1 MAASEVAVKFRDT
14 QLAVQGNENNP
25 EVVLLALEALLKA
38 TKDAQWEDLTT
49 VDANGQALSSSIA
62 GFIRATATSF
72 TNVRHVLLL
81 HLAQIPDPLPFIE
94 ILPSLFCMST
104 SSKLIDEVVA
114 QFEGQFVVKK

>member
-49 VDANGQALSSSIA
+49 VDANGQALSSSSWFHTCD
-62 GFIRATATSF
+62 GYVFYE
-72 TNVRHVLLL
+72 VRHVLLL
-81 HLAQIPDPLPFIE
+81 HLAQIPDPCP
-94 ILPSLFCMST
+94 
-104 SSKLIDEVVA
+104 SSKFCHPCSACQRLRS
-114 QFEGQFVVKK
+114 

>member
-49 VDANGQALSSSIA
+49 VDANGQAKEEL
-62 GFIRATATSF
+62 R
-72 TNVRHVLLL
+72 
-81 HLAQIPDPLPFIE
+81 
-94 ILPSLFCMST
+94 
-104 SSKLIDEVVA
+104 DE
-114 QFEGQFVVKK
+114 